1 MKARVSWEYF
11 MRRRNISYSSL
22 VGMEY
27 DRYVAWCHT
36 RYVIPLDKEEYEA
49 NLAPF
54 KKVSKPKTKKK
65 EPVQELPENLVSI
78 QTAKVLGKKKKSDL
92 LELCRSYEIRL
103 EGKETKKDLISLI
116 LNVNK
121 G

>member
-1 MKARVSWEYF
+1 MKSRVSWDYF

-27 DRYVAWCHT
+27 DRYVTWCHT
-36 RYVIPLDKEEYEA
+36 RYVIPLDQEEYES

-54 KKVSKPKTKKK
+54 KKVPKPKAKKK
-65 EPVQELPENLVSI
+65 DPVQKLPANRGHSDPK
-78 QTAKVLGKKKKSDL
+78 ALGRKKKSDL
-92 LELCRSYEIRL
+92 LDLCHGYGIQL
-103 EGKETKKDLISLI
+103 AGNETKKELVSLI
-116 LNVNK
+116 LDVNK

>member
-1 MKARVSWEYF
+1 MKRRVSWDYF

-27 DRYVAWCHT
+27 DRYAAWCHT
-36 RYVIPLDKEEYEA
+36 RYVIPLEQEEYEA

-54 KKVSKPKTKKK
+54 KKKPKSKTKKK
-65 EPVQELPENLVSI
+65 EVVEKLPVNRAHSDSKTLNR
-78 QTAKVLGKKKKSDL
+78 KKKSDL
-92 LELCRSYEIRL
+92 LSLCEVYGINL
-103 EGKETKKDLISLI
+103 EGNETKKQLVSLI
-116 LNVNK
+116 LEVNK